1 MLRREHKEQL
11 ARFRISNEMMRIAG
25 IESVNDSKARELLGI
40 HGRAEDDL
48 GGLMFPYISPIDG
61 TRKGARI
68 RLDKNTL
75 DNAKYLSEQGC
86 RHLFFPPFTKS
97 LLEDKSIPVVI
108 VEAEKSA
115 LTLASWSERNSKK
128 LLLVAIGGCWGWKR
142 NDGRVETP
150 SGGKKSHSGPSPDF
164 DLLKLDNRTV
174 AIAFDSN
181 ALVNEDVRAARS
193 ALATEMIHRKA
204 NVLIADVPDAGG
216 VNGPDDLLAEFGDA
230 AIEKLFKEAKQYS
243 ASHVVALHDMPL
255 DVLDGKLGEIF
266 MRHMVARFPIA
277 YAWPALVTVA
287 SALVPRHGEKQRIN
301 LYTALCGPVHSGKT
315 QAIDAAQ
322 QLLGIEAPILMN
334 VMAGS
339 AESLMRHMGD
349 CAGSARLFSPDELG
363 HMLEKAS
370 IQNASFASVLSRA
383 YYHARFT
390 LLMQQKVKA
399 EFNASLSILGG
410 LVDSRFEDL
419 FSRAT
424 TAGLYDRFIF
434 GACPSAFEFRYEPFE
449 IARQDFTP
457 ASCYVSP
464 EVWGEKDTW
473 KLEPRVIELAL
484 RVAIVCAAF
493 DGRTLLT
500 AKDLQPARAFAEY
513 QARVRKMLKPNEG
526 ENLEAKIALKILA
539 YLDNYD
545 GDFVSKRKLLHDTGA
560 YRYGPSV
567 SKRALEVMDA
577 NGDIE
582 LTTKR
587 PFRVRRLNMNGDGG

>member
-1 MLRREHKEQL
+1 MLQREHKKHL
-11 ARFRISNEMMRIAG
+11 ARFSISNETLRAAQ
-25 IESVNDSKARELLGI
+25 IESVNDSEARAKLGV
-40 HGRAEDDL
+40 HGRESDDL
-48 GGLMFPYISPIDG
+48 SGIIFPYLSPVDG
-61 TRKGARI
+61 ARKGARI
-68 RLDKNTL
+68 RLDKKTS
-75 DNAKYLSEQGC
+75 DDAKYLSEFGC
-86 RHLFFPPFTKS
+86 RHLFFAPGASS
-97 LLEDKSIPVVI
+97 LLNEKSVPVVI

-115 LTLASWSERNSKK
+115 LALFDWAQRSAKK
-128 LLLVAIGGCWGWKR
+128 MLVVAIGGCWGWR
-142 NDGRVETP
+142 RSDGRVETP
-150 SGGKKSHSGPSPDF
+150 SGGKKSKSGPSPDF
-164 DLLKLDNRTV
+164 DLLKLDNRVV

-193 ALATEMIHRKA
+193 ALATEMIHRNA
-204 NVLIADVPDAGG
+204 NVLIADVPDANS

-243 ASHVVALHDMPL
+243 ASHVVAIQDMSI
-255 DVLDGKLGEIF
+255 DVLDGKLGEICF
-266 MRHMVARFPIA
+266 RSMAARFPLA

-287 SALVPRHGEKQRIN
+287 SSLVPRHGEKQRLN

-349 CAGSARLFSPDELG
+349 CNGSARLFSPDELG

-383 YYHARFT
+383 YYHTRFT
-390 LLMQQKVKA
+390 LLMQQKVKSD
-399 EFNASLSILGG
+399 FNASLSILGG

-419 FSRAT
+419 FSRTT
-424 TAGLYDRFIF
+424 TAGLYDRFAF
-434 GACPSAFEFRYEPFE
+434 GVCPSGFEFKYSPFE
-449 IARQDFTP
+449 NAREDFSP
-457 ASCYVSP
+457 ASVYVAP
-464 EVWGEKDTW
+464 EVWSEKDTW
-473 KLEPRVIELAL
+473 KLEPRVVEIAL
-484 RVAIVCAAF
+484 RVAIICAAF
-493 DGRTLLT
+493 NGRTLLT
-500 AKDLQPARAFAEY
+500 AKDLAPARVFAEY
-513 QARVRKMLKPNEG
+513 QTRVRKMLKPNEG

-539 YLDNYD
+539 YLENYN

-567 SKRALEVMDA
+567 SSRALDVMNA

-587 PFRVRRLNMNGDGG
+587 PFRVRRLNMNGDGE